1 MVDIVM
7 ATFNGGK
14 YLRVQLDSILN
25 QTYKNIRIIIRDDGS
40 KDDTVEIIREYRE
53 KYPEKIVLISDN
65 VQCGSS
71 KSNFMQAMKSATA
84 EYVMCSDQDDYWLP
98 DKIQHSIDRML
109 EIEQKIG
116 KDKPVLV
123 FGTYQPVDEN
133 LKGIKEQKK
142 NRQESAYKLVFT
154 NLLVQNYVNGCLM
167 LMNRSLVDAM
177 GDYNDAILMHDWW
190 AVLIASGAGTVEHID
205 EVMMLY
211 RQHCNNVVG
220 AVNVKSFRYR
230 IKKIL
235 DSDTKNAN
243 ILYFNQAKL
252 LYERNRDLLM
262 PEHQIELERFIKLYD
277 KKKIGRMIDLI
288 RGGYLKSDFVRIVG
302 QLYYI

>member
-40 KDDTVEIIREYRE
+40 IDDTVEIIREYRE

-133 LKGIKEQKK
+133 LKGIKVQKK

-167 LMNRSLVDAM
+167 LMNRSLADAM

-230 IKKIL
+230 LKKIL